1 MTYTTF
7 GRKHSKGKREQLRGE
22 REASNM
28 GINRKS
34 KEANELQ
41 DKMMLYPKGSKE
53 YKKLEQN
60 FIKKVSLA
68 TAKLKKK
75 KKM

>member
-1 MTYTTF
+1 
-7 GRKHSKGKREQLRGE
+7 
-22 REASNM
+22 M

-53 YKKLEQN
+53 YKKLEQK
-60 FIKKVSLA
+60 FY
-68 TAKLKKK
+68 KKK
-75 KKM
+75 